1 MNRTYKNIIKSF
13 LLGLVIIWGFLWVF
27 IDLVKLTGELAGCAV
42 VGLSIICTVLYCTYT
57 IIDTIKEYCGK

>member
-42 VGLSIICTVLYCTYT
+42 GLSIICTVLYCTYT